1 MGVSTRP
8 VAVMLSKRTG
18 VYYLERVR
26 VMVKDGRVVFMT
38 ETGADVDHLVN
49 IPDKNTV
56 FLLLG
61 TGSSITSAAVR
72 LLAESNVALGF
83 AGSGGSPLLMSAD
96 CVFLTTQ
103 SEYRPTEYMQ
113 SWAKGWFDDK
123 IRISIGR
130 EFCKRRVEWARQVIP
145 DYQKTFGMI
154 AEKFIH
160 ETMTAETVQQILLAE
175 ATYAKKIYGIY
186 AESYRLND
194 FVRERGQ
201 RNISPGR
208 GLVNAFLDHGNYLAY
223 GYSAAA
229 LHALG
234 ISYAFPVLHGK
245 TRRGGLVF
253 DVADLFKDWLV
264 LPLSFQCGVRGTREQ
279 EFRAK
284 IIETAHKSK
293 LLDSLFDF
301 LKSVAFM
308 DFDSAT

>member
-18 VYYLERVR
+18 VYYLEHVR
-26 VMVKDGRVVFMT
+26 VMRKDERVVFLT
-38 ETGADVDHLVN
+38 ETGADIEHLVN

-72 LLAESNVALGF
+72 LLAESNVAIGF

-113 SWAKGWFDDK
+113 AWAKGWFDDHV
-123 IRISIGR
+123 RISMGKK
-130 EFCKRRVEWARQVIP
+130 FCKQRVEWAKQMLP
-145 DYQKTFGMI
+145 EYQDLCGKI
-154 AEKFIH
+154 AAQFIQGA
-160 ETMTAETVQQILLAE
+160 MAAGNVQQILLAE
-175 ATYAKKIYGIY
+175 ASYAKKLYGIY
-186 AESYRLND
+186 ADKFQLNN
-194 FVRERGQ
+194 FVRDQGKRGV
-201 RNISPGR
+201 SPGR
-208 GLVNAFLDHGNYLAY
+208 DLVNSFLDHGNYLAY
-223 GYSAAA
+223 GYSAAV
-229 LHALG
+229 LHTMG

-264 LPLSFQCGVRGTREQ
+264 LPLSFQCGASGTREQ
-279 EFRAK
+279 EYRAK
-284 IIETAHKSK
+284 LIEIAYKSN

-301 LKSVAFM
+301 LKSVSSM
-308 DFDSAT
+308 PVEP